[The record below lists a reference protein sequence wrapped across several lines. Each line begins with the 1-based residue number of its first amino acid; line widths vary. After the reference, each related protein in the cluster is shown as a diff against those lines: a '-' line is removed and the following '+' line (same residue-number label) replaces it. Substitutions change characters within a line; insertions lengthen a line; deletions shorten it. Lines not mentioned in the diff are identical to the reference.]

1 MSVTAYLEV
10 AEGDTLGTLQRFLGR
25 LLTEDIVD
33 ALLAPQKLPTGDN
46 VVPTLIRDPAKL
58 AGVDPIAP
66 VMPVIAAQ
74 AVSNV
79 TATEHGERLAA
90 VLRSCEL
97 RAVIELVKLQ
107 QASLE
112 DVILIGVDCLG
123 TYEVT
128 DYARL
133 IEAGLDP
140 TAEVLAKA
148 AEGQLDLLAADLE
161 SAAKGYQIRA
171 ACRMCEKPI
180 PGGPDVY
187 HPDIII
193 GLLGVDPN
201 KQILIEA
208 SDTLAE
214 KLGLEAAEGPSA
226 GRRGEPVEPSGQA
239 PARRKEIIERLI
251 AERTA
256 ERDKVF
262 AAFRERVT
270 GMDGLLAEFSTCIRC
285 YNCMG
290 ACPICYCK
298 ECIFR
303 TPTFDHASPQYFR
316 WAERKGSIRLPTDT
330 LLFHLTRLNH
340 MVTSCVGCG
349 MCESACPSELPVALI
364 FRAVGQETQA
374 IFDYHP
380 GRSLEEEVPVSTFR
394 EDELTELGEREG

>member
-1 MSVTAYLEV
+1 MSVTAYLEI
-10 AEGDTLGTLQRFLGR
+10 AEGDTLGTLQSFLSQ

-33 ALLAPQKLPTGDN
+33 ALLVPQKLPTGDN

-58 AGVDPIAP
+58 TGVDPIAP
-66 VMPVIAAQ
+66 VMPTIAAK

-79 TATEHGERLAA
+79 TATEHGERLGA

-107 QASLE
+107 QASL
-112 DVILIGVDCLG
+112 DNVILIGVDCLG
-123 TYEVT
+123 TYEVK

-133 IEAGLDP
+133 TEAGIDP
-140 TAEVLAKA
+140 TAEALAKA
-148 AEGQLDLLAADLE
+148 AEGQLVAHE
-161 SAAKGYQIRA
+161 GYQFRA
-171 ACRMCEKPI
+171 ACRMCEKPV

-187 HPDIII
+187 DPDIII
-193 GLLGVDPN
+193 GLLGVDPG

-208 SDTLAE
+208 SEDMAE

-226 GRRGEPVEPSGQA
+226 GSGQS
-239 PARRKEIIERLI
+239 PAGRKEVIERLI

-256 ERDKVF
+256 ERDRVF
-262 AAFRERVT
+262 ATFRERVT
-270 GMDGLLAEFSTCIRC
+270 DMDGLLAEFSTCIRC

-340 MVTSCVGCG
+340 MATSCVGCG

-380 GRSLEEEVPVSTFR
+380 GRSLEEEVPVATFR
-394 EDELTELGEREG
+394 EDELTELGERQG

>member
-1 MSVTAYLEV
+1 MSITAYLEV
-10 AEGDTLGTLQRFLGR
+10 AEGDTLGALQSFLGR

-33 ALLAPQKLPTGDN
+33 ALLVPQKLPTGDN
-46 VVPTLIRDPAKL
+46 VVPTLIRDSAKL

-66 VMPVIAAQ
+66 VMPVTAAQ

-123 TYEVT
+123 TYEVR

-133 IEAGLDP
+133 IEGGVDP
-140 TAEVLAKA
+140 TAEMLTVA
-148 AEGQLDLLAADLE
+148 AEGQLDLLAADSK

-171 ACRMCEKPI
+171 TCRMCEKPI

-226 GRRGEPVEPSGQA
+226 GSGQA

-256 ERDKVF
+256 ERDRVF

-270 GMDGLLAEFSTCIRC
+270 GMDTLLAEFSTCIRC

-340 MVTSCVGCG
+340 MATSCVGCG

>member
-10 AEGDTLGTLQRFLGR
+10 AEGDTLATLQSFLGR

-33 ALLAPQKLPTGDN
+33 ALLVPQKLPTGDN

-66 VMPVIAAQ
+66 VMPVIAAK

-97 RAVIELVKLQ
+97 RAVVELVKLQ
-107 QASLE
+107 QASL
-112 DVILIGVDCLG
+112 DNVILIGVDCLG
-123 TYEVT
+123 TYEVI

-133 IEAGLDP
+133 IEAGIDP
-140 TAEVLAKA
+140 TAEALAGA
-148 AEGQLDLLAADLE
+148 AEGQPTAHE
-161 SAAKGYQIRA
+161 GYQFRA
-171 ACRMCEKPI
+171 ACRMCEKPV
-180 PGGPDVY
+180 PGGPNVY
-187 HPDIII
+187 CPDITI
-193 GLLGVDPN
+193 GLLGVDPS

-208 SDTLAE
+208 SDDLAG
-214 KLGLEAAEGPSA
+214 KLGLEAAEAPSA
-226 GRRGEPVEPSGQA
+226 GSGRG
-239 PARRKEIIERLI
+239 PAGRKEVIERLI
-251 AERTA
+251 AERMA
-256 ERDKVF
+256 ERDKIF

-316 WAERKGSIRLPTDT
+316 WAERKGAIRLPTDT

-340 MVTSCVGCG
+340 MATSCVGCG

-380 GRSLEEEVPVSTFR
+380 GRSLEEEVPVATFR
-394 EDELTELGEREG
+394 EDELTELGERQG

>member
-1 MSVTAYLEV
+1 MSVTAYLKV
-10 AEGDTLGTLQRFLGR
+10 AEGDTLGTLQSFLGR

-33 ALLAPQKLPTGDN
+33 ALLVPQKLPTGNN
-46 VVPTLIRDPAKL
+46 VVPALIRDPAKL
-58 AGVDPIAP
+58 IGVDPIAP
-66 VMPVIAAQ
+66 VMPIIAAK

-107 QASLE
+107 QASL
-112 DVILIGVDCLG
+112 DNVILIGVDCLG
-123 TYEVT
+123 TYEVK

-133 IEAGLDP
+133 IEAGVDP
-140 TAEVLAKA
+140 TVELLTQA
-148 AEGQLDLLAADLE
+148 AEGQLTAHN
-161 SAAKGYQIRA
+161 GYQFRDV
-171 ACRMCEKPI
+171 CRMCEKPV
-180 PGGPDVY
+180 PGGPDV
-187 HPDIII
+187 HRPDITI
-193 GLLGVDPN
+193 GLLGLDPS
-201 KQILIEA
+201 KQILIQA
-208 SDTLAE
+208 SDALAE
-214 KLGLEAAEGPSA
+214 KLGLEANVGQVGNLSAEAPA
-226 GRRGEPVEPSGQA
+226 GRKKV
-239 PARRKEIIERLI
+239 IERLI
-251 AERTA
+251 AERAA
-256 ERDKVF
+256 ERDRMF
-262 AAFRERVT
+262 AAFRERAT

-316 WAERKGSIRLPTDT
+316 WAERKGAIRLPTDT

-340 MVTSCVGCG
+340 MATSCVGCG

-374 IFDYHP
+374 VFDYHP
-380 GRSLEEEVPVSTFR
+380 GRSLEEEVPVATFR
-394 EDELTELGEREG
+394 EDELTDLGERQG

>member
-10 AEGDTLGTLQRFLGR
+10 AEGDTLGALQNFLSR

-33 ALLAPQKLPTGDN
+33 ALLVPQKLPTGDN
-46 VVPTLIRDPAKL
+46 VVPTLIRDSDKL

-107 QASLE
+107 QASL
-112 DVILIGVDCLG
+112 DNVILIGVDCLG
-123 TYEVT
+123 TYEVS
-128 DYARL
+128 DYAKL
-133 IEAGLDP
+133 IEAGVDL
-140 TAEVLAKA
+140 TAEVLAGA
-148 AEGQLDLLAADLE
+148 AEGQLTPHE
-161 SAAKGYQIRA
+161 GYQLRA

-180 PGGPDVY
+180 PGSADVY
-187 HPDIII
+187 RPDIII
-193 GLLGVDPN
+193 GLLGLDPS

-208 SDTLAE
+208 SDALVE
-214 KLGLEAAEGPSA
+214 KLGLEAN
-226 GRRGEPVEPSGQA
+226 VGQVGNLS
-239 PARRKEIIERLI
+239 ARRKEVIERLI

-256 ERDKVF
+256 ERDRVL

-316 WAERKGSIRLPTDT
+316 WAERKGAIRLPTDT

-340 MVTSCVGCG
+340 MATSCVGCG

-374 IFDYHP
+374 LFDYHP
-380 GRSLEEEVPVSTFR
+380 GRSLEEEVPVATFR

>member
-10 AEGDTLGTLQRFLGR
+10 AEGDTLGALQNFLSR

-33 ALLAPQKLPTGDN
+33 ALLVPQKLPTGDN
-46 VVPTLIRDPAKL
+46 VVPTLIRDSDKL

-107 QASLE
+107 QASL
-112 DVILIGVDCLG
+112 DNVILIGVDCLG
-123 TYEVT
+123 TYEVS
-128 DYARL
+128 DYAKL
-133 IEAGLDP
+133 IEAGVDL
-140 TAEVLAKA
+140 TAEVLAGA
-148 AEGQLDLLAADLE
+148 AEGQLTPHE
-161 SAAKGYQIRA
+161 GYQLRA

-180 PGGPDVY
+180 PGSADVY
-187 HPDIII
+187 RPDIII
-193 GLLGVDPN
+193 GLLGLDPS

-208 SDTLAE
+208 SDALVE
-214 KLGLEAAEGPSA
+214 KLGLEANVGQVGNLSA
-226 GRRGEPVEPSGQA
+226 GR
-239 PARRKEIIERLI
+239 KEVIERLI

-256 ERDKVF
+256 ERDRVL

-316 WAERKGSIRLPTDT
+316 WAERKGAIRLPTDT

-340 MVTSCVGCG
+340 MATSCVGCG

-374 IFDYHP
+374 LFDYHP
-380 GRSLEEEVPVSTFR
+380 GRSLEEEVPVATFR
-394 EDELTELGEREG
+394 EDELTALGEREG

>member
-10 AEGDTLGTLQRFLGR
+10 AEGDTLGALQSFLGQ

-33 ALLAPQKLPTGDN
+33 ALLVPQQLPTGDN

-66 VMPVIAAQ
+66 VMPVIAAK

-107 QASLE
+107 QASL
-112 DVILIGVDCLG
+112 DNVTLIGVDCLG
-123 TYEVT
+123 TYEVK
-128 DYARL
+128 DYASL
-133 IEAGLDP
+133 IEAGVDP
-140 TAEVLAKA
+140 TAEVLAGA
-148 AEGQLDLLAADLE
+148 AEGQLGKSQIPNPKSQE
-161 SAAKGYQIRA
+161 GYQFRA
-171 ACRMCEKPI
+171 ACRMCEKPV

-187 HPDIII
+187 CPDIII
-193 GLLGVDPN
+193 GFLGVDPS

-208 SDTLAE
+208 SDDLAE
-214 KLGLEAAEGPSA
+214 KLGLEAAE
-226 GRRGEPVEPSGQA
+226 A
-239 PARRKEIIERLI
+239 PAERSKIIERLI

-256 ERDKVF
+256 ERNKMF

-270 GMDGLLAEFSTCIRC
+270 GVVGLLAEFSTCIRC

-316 WAERKGSIRLPTDT
+316 WAERKGAIRLPTDT

-340 MVTSCVGCG
+340 MATSCIGCG

-364 FRAVGQETQA
+364 FRTVGQETQA

-394 EDELTELGEREG
+394 EDELTELGERQG

>member
-1 MSVTAYLEV
+1 MSVTAYLKV
-10 AEGDTLGTLQRFLGR
+10 AEGDTLGTLQHFLGQ

-33 ALLAPQKLPTGDN
+33 ALLVPQKLPTGDN

-112 DVILIGVDCLG
+112 NVILIGVDCLG
-123 TYEVT
+123 TYEVR

-133 IEAGLDP
+133 IEAGVDP
-140 TAEVLAKA
+140 TAEVLAKV
-148 AEGQLDLLAADLE
+148 AEGQL
-161 SAAKGYQIRA
+161 SAHEGYQLRA

-187 HPDIII
+187 HPDITI
-193 GLLGVDPN
+193 GFLGMDPSL
-201 KQILIEA
+201 QILIDA
-208 SDTLAE
+208 SDDLAE
-214 KLGLEAAEGPSA
+214 KLGLEAAEGSSA
-226 GRRGEPVEPSGQA
+226 VRRGEPVEPSGQA
-239 PARRKEIIERLI
+239 SAKRKEIVERLI

-256 ERDKVF
+256 ERDRVF

-270 GMDGLLAEFSTCIRC
+270 GMDTLLAEFSTCIRC

-340 MVTSCVGCG
+340 MATSCVGCG

-364 FRAVGQETQA
+364 FRTVGQETQA

-394 EDELTELGEREG
+394 EDELAELGERQE

>member
-1 MSVTAYLEV
+1 MSVTACLEV
-10 AEGDTLGTLQRFLGR
+10 AEGDTLAALQNFLGR
-25 LLTEDIVD
+25 LLTGDIVD
-33 ALLAPQKLPTGDN
+33 ALLVPQKLPTGDN
-46 VVPTLIRDPAKL
+46 VVPTLIRDPDKL

-66 VMPVIAAQ
+66 VMPVIAAK

-107 QASLE
+107 QASL
-112 DVILIGVDCLG
+112 DNVILIGVDCLG

-128 DYARL
+128 DYASL
-133 IEAGLDP
+133 IEAGVDP
-140 TAEVLAKA
+140 TAEALA
-148 AEGQLDLLAADLE
+148 G
-161 SAAKGYQIRA
+161 AAKGHLTPHEGYQLRA
-171 ACRMCEKPI
+171 ACRMCEKPV

-187 HPDIII
+187 RPDIII
-193 GLLGVDPN
+193 GLLGVNPN
-201 KQILIEA
+201 QQILIET
-208 SDTLAE
+208 SDDLAG
-214 KLGLEAAEGPSA
+214 KLGLEAEQA
-226 GRRGEPVEPSGQA
+226 PVE
-239 PARRKEIIERLI
+239 RKEVIERLI

-256 ERDKVF
+256 ERDRVF

-374 IFDYHP
+374 VFDYHP
-380 GRSLEEEVPVSTFR
+380 GRSLDEEVPVATFR
-394 EDELTELGEREG
+394 EDELTELGERQA

>member
-1 MSVTAYLEV
+1 MSVTAYQEFAVKV
-10 AEGDTLGTLQRFLGR
+10 AEGDTLGTLQSFLGR

-33 ALLAPQKLPTGDN
+33 ALLVPQKLPTGDN
-46 VVPTLIRDPAKL
+46 VVPTLIRDPARL
-58 AGVDPIAP
+58 TGVDPIAP
-66 VMPVIAAQ
+66 VMPVIAAK
-74 AVSNV
+74 VLSKV

-123 TYEVT
+123 TYEVK
-128 DYARL
+128 DYASL
-133 IEAGLDP
+133 VKAGVDP
-140 TAEVLAKA
+140 TADVLAGA
-148 AEGQLDLLAADLE
+148 AKGQLENLLAADLE

-171 ACRMCEKPI
+171 ACRMCEKPV

-187 HPDIII
+187 RPDIVI
-193 GLLGVDPN
+193 GFLGLDPSQ
-201 KQILIEA
+201 QILIEA
-208 SDTLAE
+208 SDALAE
-214 KLGLEAAEGPSA
+214 KLGLEAN
-226 GRRGEPVEPSGQA
+226 VGQVGDLSK
-239 PARRKEIIERLI
+239 RKEVIERLI

-262 AAFRERVT
+262 TAFREQVT

-340 MVTSCVGCG
+340 MATSCVGCG

-374 IFDYHP
+374 VFDYHP
-380 GRSLEEEVPVSTFR
+380 GRSLEEEVPVATFR
-394 EDELTELGEREG
+394 EDELTELGEKHR

>member
-10 AEGDTLGTLQRFLGR
+10 AEGDTLGTLQHFLGR

-33 ALLAPQKLPTGDN
+33 ALLVPQKLPTGDN

-58 AGVDPIAP
+58 FGVDPIAP
-66 VMPVIAAQ
+66 VIPVIAAQ

-123 TYEVT
+123 TYEVK
-128 DYARL
+128 DYANL
-133 IEAGLDP
+133 IEAGIDP
-140 TAEVLAKA
+140 TAEALANA
-148 AEGQLDLLAADLE
+148 AEGQLTAHE
-161 SAAKGYQIRA
+161 GYQFRA

-187 HPDIII
+187 RPDIII
-193 GLLGVDPN
+193 GLLVVDPS

-208 SDTLAE
+208 SDALAE
-214 KLGLEAAEGPSA
+214 KLNLEAAE
-226 GRRGEPVEPSGQA
+226 A
-239 PARRKEIIERLI
+239 PAGRKEIIERLI

-256 ERDKVF
+256 ERDRVF

-270 GMDGLLAEFSTCIRC
+270 GMDTLLAEFSTCIRC

>member
-25 LLTEDIVD
+25 LLTENIVD
-33 ALLAPQKLPTGDN
+33 ALLVPQKLPTGDN
-46 VVPTLIRDPAKL
+46 VVPTLIRDPDKL

-66 VMPVIAAQ
+66 VMPVIAAK

-97 RAVIELVKLQ
+97 RAVIELAKLQ
-107 QASLE
+107 QASLD

-128 DYARL
+128 DYAKL
-133 IEAGLDP
+133 IEAGVDP

-148 AEGQLDLLAADLE
+148 AEGQL
-161 SAAKGYQIRA
+161 SAHEGYQLRA
-171 ACRMCEKPI
+171 ACRMCEKPV

-187 HPDIII
+187 HPDIIM
-193 GLLGVDPN
+193 GFLGVDPSQ
-201 KQILIEA
+201 QILIEA
-208 SDTLAE
+208 SDDLAE
-214 KLGLEAAEGPSA
+214 KLGLEVAKGPSA
-226 GRRGEPVEPSGQA
+226 GSGQS
-239 PARRKEIIERLI
+239 PAERKEVIERLI

-256 ERDKVF
+256 ERDRVF

-364 FRAVGQETQA
+364 FQAVGQETQA
-374 IFDYHP
+374 TFDYHP
-380 GRSLEEEVPVSTFR
+380 GRSLEEEVPVATFR
-394 EDELTELGEREG
+394 EDELTELGERQG

>member
-10 AEGDTLGTLQRFLGR
+10 AEGDTLGALQRFLGR

-33 ALLAPQKLPTGDN
+33 ALLVPQKLPTGDN
-46 VVPTLIRDPAKL
+46 VVPTLIRDPDKL
-58 AGVDPIAP
+58 VGVDPVAP
-66 VMPVIAAQ
+66 VMPVIVAK

-107 QASLE
+107 QASL
-112 DVILIGVDCLG
+112 DNVILIGIDCLG

-133 IEAGLDP
+133 IEAGIDP
-140 TAEVLAKA
+140 TAEVLAGA
-148 AEGQLDLLAADLE
+148 AEGQLTAHE
-161 SAAKGYQIRA
+161 GYQFRA
-171 ACRMCEKPI
+171 ACRMCEKPV

-187 HPDIII
+187 RPDITI
-193 GLLGVDPN
+193 GLLGLDPS
-201 KQILIEA
+201 QQVLIEA
-208 SDTLAE
+208 TTNLGDALAE
-214 KLGLEAAEGPSA
+214 RLGLEAAEAPST
-226 GRRGEPVEPSGQA
+226 GSGQG
-239 PARRKEIIERLI
+239 PTGREEVIKRLI

-256 ERDKVF
+256 ERDRVF
-262 AAFRERVT
+262 AAFRERAT

-340 MVTSCVGCG
+340 MATSCVGCG

-364 FRAVGQETQA
+364 FRAVGQEAQA

-380 GRSLEEEVPVSTFR
+380 GRSLEEEVPVATFR
-394 EDELTELGEREG
+394 EDELTELGKREG

>member
-1 MSVTAYLEV
+1 
-10 AEGDTLGTLQRFLGR
+10 
-25 LLTEDIVD
+25 
-33 ALLAPQKLPTGDN
+33 
-46 VVPTLIRDPAKL
+46 
-58 AGVDPIAP
+58 VDPIAP
-66 VMPVIAAQ
+66 VMPVIAAK
-74 AVSNV
+74 AFSKV

-112 DVILIGVDCLG
+112 NVILIGVYCLG
-123 TYEVT
+123 TYEVK

-133 IEAGLDP
+133 IEAGVDP
-140 TAEVLAKA
+140 TAEVLAGA
-148 AEGQLDLLAADLE
+148 AQGRLIAHE
-161 SAAKGYQIRA
+161 GYQLRA
-171 ACRMCEKPI
+171 ACRMCEKPV

-187 HPDIII
+187 RPDITI
-193 GLLGVDPN
+193 GLLGVDPR
-201 KQILIEA
+201 QQVLIEA
-208 SDTLAE
+208 SDALAE
-214 KLGLEAAEGPSA
+214 KLGLQAN
-226 GRRGEPVEPSGQA
+226 VGQVGNLS
-239 PARRKEIIERLI
+239 ARRQEAIERLI

-256 ERDKVF
+256 ERDRMF

-270 GMDGLLAEFSTCIRC
+270 GADGLLAEFSTCIRC

-340 MVTSCVGCG
+340 MSTSCVGCG

-380 GRSLEEEVPVSTFR
+380 GRSLEEEVPVATFR
-394 EDELTELGEREG
+394 EDELTELGERRE

>member
-10 AEGDTLGTLQRFLGR
+10 AEGDTLGAIQSFLGQ

-33 ALLAPQKLPTGDN
+33 ALLVPQKLPTGDN

-66 VMPVIAAQ
+66 VMPVIAAK

-107 QASLE
+107 QASLD
-112 DVILIGVDCLG
+112 DVMLIGIDCLG
-123 TYEVT
+123 SYEVK
-128 DYARL
+128 DYASL
-133 IEAGLDP
+133 IEAGMDP
-140 TAEVLAKA
+140 TVEVLAGA
-148 AEGQLDLLAADLE
+148 AEGQLTTHE
-161 SAAKGYQIRA
+161 GYQFRA

-187 HPDIII
+187 RPDIII
-193 GLLGVDPN
+193 GLLGVNPS

-208 SDTLAE
+208 SDDLAE
-214 KLGLEAAEGPSA
+214 KLGLETAEAPSA
-226 GRRGEPVEPSGQA
+226 GSGRGLAG
-239 PARRKEIIERLI
+239 RKEIIERLI
-251 AERTA
+251 AERTT
-256 ERDKVF
+256 ERDRVF
-262 AAFRERVT
+262 AAFREQVT
-270 GMDGLLAEFSTCIRC
+270 DMDDLLAEFSTCIRC

-340 MVTSCVGCG
+340 MATSCVGCG

-380 GRSLEEEVPVSTFR
+380 GRSLEEEVPVATFR
-394 EDELTELGEREG
+394 EDELTELGERQG

>member
-1 MSVTAYLEV
+1 MSITAYLQV
-10 AEGDTLGTLQRFLGR
+10 AEDDTLAALQGFLGR

-33 ALLAPQKLPTGDN
+33 ALLVPQKLPAGDN

-66 VMPVIAAQ
+66 VMPVIAAK

-107 QASLE
+107 QASLD

-128 DYARL
+128 DYASL
-133 IEAGLDP
+133 IEAGIDP
-140 TAEVLAKA
+140 TAEALAGA
-148 AEGQLDLLAADLE
+148 AEGQLTARE
-161 SAAKGYQIRA
+161 GYQFRA
-171 ACRMCEKPI
+171 ACRMCEKPV

-187 HPDIII
+187 RPDITI
-193 GLLGVDPN
+193 GFLGVDPS
-201 KQILIEA
+201 QQVLIEA
-208 SDTLAE
+208 TDALAE
-214 KLGLEAAEGPSA
+214 KLGLEAAEA
-226 GRRGEPVEPSGQA
+226 PVK
-239 PARRKEIIERLI
+239 RKEIVEHLI

-262 AAFRERVT
+262 AAFREQVI

-290 ACPICYCK
+290 TCPICYCK

-303 TPTFDHASPQYFR
+303 TPTFEHPSPQYFR

-340 MVTSCVGCG
+340 MATSCVGCG

-374 IFDYHP
+374 VFDYHP
-380 GRSLEEEVPVSTFR
+380 GRSLEEEVPVATFR

>member
-1 MSVTAYLEV
+1 MSVTAYVEV
-10 AEGDTLGTLQRFLGR
+10 AEGDTLGALQSFLGR

-33 ALLAPQKLPTGDN
+33 ALLVPQKLPTGDN
-46 VVPTLIRDPAKL
+46 VVPTLIRDPDKL

-66 VMPVIAAQ
+66 VMPVIAAK

-97 RAVIELVKLQ
+97 RAAIELVKLQ

-112 DVILIGVDCLG
+112 DVLLIGVDCLG
-123 TYEVT
+123 TYEVK
-128 DYARL
+128 DYAKL
-133 IEAGLDP
+133 SEAGMDP
-140 TAEVLAKA
+140 TAEVLAGA
-148 AEGQLDLLAADLE
+148 AEGQLTAHE
-161 SAAKGYQIRA
+161 GYQIRA
-171 ACRMCEKPI
+171 ACRICEKPV
-180 PGGPDVY
+180 PGGLDVY
-187 HPDIII
+187 CPDITI
-193 GLLGVDPN
+193 GLLGVDPSQ
-201 KQILIEA
+201 QILIEA
-208 SDTLAE
+208 SDDLAE
-214 KLGLEAAEGPSA
+214 KLGLEAEVGHFGDLS
-226 GRRGEPVEPSGQA
+226 
-239 PARRKEIIERLI
+239 ARRKEVIERLI

-256 ERDKVF
+256 ERDRVF

-270 GMDGLLAEFSTCIRC
+270 GMDDLLAEFSTCIRC

-303 TPTFDHASPQYFR
+303 TPTFDHTSPQYFR
-316 WAERKGSIRLPTDT
+316 WAERKGAIRLPTDT

-340 MVTSCVGCG
+340 MATSCVGCG

-380 GRSLEEEVPVSTFR
+380 GRSLEEEVPVATFR

>member
-10 AEGDTLGTLQRFLGR
+10 TEGDTLGALQSFLGQ

-33 ALLAPQKLPTGDN
+33 ALLVPQKLPTGYN

-58 AGVDPIAP
+58 AAVDPIAP
-66 VMPVIAAQ
+66 VMPVIAAK

-79 TATEHGERLAA
+79 TATEHSERLAA

-107 QASLE
+107 QASL
-112 DVILIGVDCLG
+112 DNVILIGVDCLG
-123 TYEVT
+123 TYELT
-128 DYARL
+128 DYASL
-133 IEAGLDP
+133 IEAGVDP
-140 TAEVLAKA
+140 TAEVLTRA
-148 AEGQLDLLAADLE
+148 AEGQLPAHE
-161 SAAKGYQIRA
+161 GYQFRA
-171 ACRMCEKPI
+171 ACRMCEKPVL
-180 PGGPDVY
+180 GSPDVY
-187 HPDIII
+187 CPDITI
-193 GLLGVDPN
+193 GLLGVDPS
-201 KQILIEA
+201 KRILIEA
-208 SDTLAE
+208 SDDLAE
-214 KLGLEAAEGPSA
+214 KLGLEANVGQVGNLSA
-226 GRRGEPVEPSGQA
+226 S
-239 PARRKEIIERLI
+239 RKEVMERLI

-256 ERDKVF
+256 ERDRVL

-270 GMDGLLAEFSTCIRC
+270 GMDDLLAEFSTCIRC
-285 YNCMG
+285 HNCMG

-340 MVTSCVGCG
+340 MATSCVGCG

-364 FRAVGQETQA
+364 FRTVGQETQA

-380 GRSLEEEVPVSTFR
+380 GRSLEEEVPVATFR

>member
-10 AEGDTLGTLQRFLGR
+10 AEGDTLGALQSFLGR

-33 ALLAPQKLPTGDN
+33 ALLVPQQLPTGDN

-58 AGVDPIAP
+58 SGVDPIAP
-66 VMPVIAAQ
+66 VMPVIAAK

-97 RAVIELVKLQ
+97 RALIELVKLQ

-112 DVILIGVDCLG
+112 DVILIGVDCVG
-123 TYEVT
+123 TYEVK
-128 DYARL
+128 DYAKL
-133 IEAGLDP
+133 IEAGIDP
-140 TAEVLAKA
+140 TAEALAGA
-148 AEGQLDLLAADLE
+148 AEGQLSSHE
-161 SAAKGYQIRA
+161 GYQFRA
-171 ACRMCEKPI
+171 ACRMCEKPV

-187 HPDIII
+187 RPDITI
-193 GLLGVDPN
+193 GLFGVDPS
-201 KQILIEA
+201 QQVLIEA
-208 SDTLAE
+208 SDALAE

-226 GRRGEPVEPSGQA
+226 GLGQD
-239 PARRKEIIERLI
+239 PARRKEVMERLA

-256 ERDKVF
+256 VRDKMF
-262 AAFRERVT
+262 AAFRERAT
-270 GMDGLLAEFSTCIRC
+270 GLDGLLAEFSTCIRC

-316 WAERKGSIRLPTDT
+316 WAKRKGSIRLPTDT

-340 MVTSCVGCG
+340 MATSCVGCG

-380 GRSLEEEVPVSTFR
+380 GRSLEEEVPVATFR
-394 EDELTELGEREG
+394 EDELTELGERQG

>member
-1 MSVTAYLEV
+1 MSVTTCLEV
-10 AEGDTLGTLQRFLGR
+10 AEGDTLGTLQRFLSR
-25 LLTEDIVD
+25 LLSEDIVD
-33 ALLAPQKLPTGDN
+33 ALLVPQKLPTGDN
-46 VVPTLIRDPAKL
+46 VVPTLIWDPAVGVGIQRPPLL

-66 VMPVIAAQ
+66 VMPVIAAK
-74 AVSNV
+74 AFSKV

-112 DVILIGVDCLG
+112 NVILIGVDCLG
-123 TYEVT
+123 TYEVK

-133 IEAGLDP
+133 IEAGVDP
-140 TAEVLAKA
+140 TAEVLAGA
-148 AEGQLDLLAADLE
+148 AQGRLIAHE
-161 SAAKGYQIRA
+161 GYQLRA
-171 ACRMCEKPI
+171 ACRMCEKPV

-187 HPDIII
+187 RPDITI
-193 GLLGVDPN
+193 GLLGVDPR
-201 KQILIEA
+201 QQVLIEA
-208 SDTLAE
+208 SDALAE
-214 KLGLEAAEGPSA
+214 KLGLQAN
-226 GRRGEPVEPSGQA
+226 VGQVGNLS
-239 PARRKEIIERLI
+239 ARRQEAIERLI

-256 ERDKVF
+256 ERDRMF

-270 GMDGLLAEFSTCIRC
+270 GADGLLAEFSTCIRC

-340 MVTSCVGCG
+340 MSTSCVGCG

-380 GRSLEEEVPVSTFR
+380 GRSLEEEVPVATFR
-394 EDELTELGEREG
+394 EDELTELGERRE

>member
-1 MSVTAYLEV
+1 MSITAYLEV
-10 AEGDTLGTLQRFLGR
+10 AEGDTLGALQNFLGR
-25 LLTEDIVD
+25 LLSEDIVD
-33 ALLAPQKLPTGDN
+33 ALLVPQKLPTGNN
-46 VVPTLIRDPAKL
+46 VVPTLIRDPARL

-66 VMPVIAAQ
+66 VMPVAA
-74 AVSNV
+74 ATALSKV

-97 RAVIELVKLQ
+97 RAVVELVKLQ
-107 QASLE
+107 QASL
-112 DVILIGVDCLG
+112 DKVILIGVDCLG

-133 IEAGLDP
+133 IEAGVDP
-140 TAEVLAKA
+140 TAEVLAAVA
-148 AEGQLDLLAADLE
+148 AGQLKNLLAADLE
-161 SAAKGYQIRA
+161 SAAKGYQLRA
-171 ACRMCEKPI
+171 ACRMCEKPV

-187 HPDIII
+187 RPDVII
-193 GLLGVDPN
+193 GFFGVDPGR
-201 KQILIEA
+201 QILIEA
-208 SDTLAE
+208 SDALAE
-214 KLGLEAAEGPSA
+214 KLGLEAAEP
-226 GRRGEPVEPSGQA
+226 
-239 PARRKEIIERLI
+239 PARRPELIERLI
-251 AERTA
+251 AGRTA
-256 ERDKVF
+256 ERDRMF

-270 GMDGLLAEFSTCIRC
+270 DMDGLLAEFSTCIRC

-340 MVTSCVGCG
+340 MSTSCVGCG
-349 MCESACPSELPVALI
+349 LCESACPSELPVALI

-380 GRSLEEEVPVSTFR
+380 GRSLEEEVPVATFR

>member
-10 AEGDTLGTLQRFLGR
+10 AEGDTLGTLQSFLGQ

-33 ALLAPQKLPTGDN
+33 ALLVPKKLPTGDN

-58 AGVDPIAP
+58 AGIDPIAP
-66 VMPVIAAQ
+66 VMPVIAAK

-107 QASLE
+107 QASL
-112 DVILIGVDCLG
+112 DNVLLIGVDCLG

-133 IEAGLDP
+133 IEAGIDP
-140 TAEVLAKA
+140 TAETLAGA
-148 AEGQLDLLAADLE
+148 AEGQPTAHE
-161 SAAKGYQIRA
+161 GYQLRA
-171 ACRMCEKPI
+171 VCRMCEKPV

-187 HPDIII
+187 RPDITI
-193 GLLGVDPN
+193 GLLGVNPS
-201 KQILIEA
+201 KQVLIE
-208 SDTLAE
+208 SNDDLAE
-214 KLGLEAAEGPSA
+214 KLDLEAAEVPA
-226 GRRGEPVEPSGQA
+226 G
-239 PARRKEIIERLI
+239 RKEIIGRLI

-256 ERDKVF
+256 ERDRVF
-262 AAFRERVT
+262 AAFREQVT

-340 MVTSCVGCG
+340 MATSCVGCG

-380 GRSLEEEVPVSTFR
+380 GQSLEEEVPVAVFR
-394 EDELTELGEREG
+394 EDELTELGERQG